1 MTSGTRDG
9 ALRSRPPIEMA
20 AVQDHAAEAA
30 AFLIALA
37 NDQRLLV
44 LCTLLDGPLSVGEIN
59 ERVPLSQSALS
70 QHLGVLRSAQLVS
83 TRRESQTIY
92 YALADGPA
100 LKIMEVLYDTFCAPA
115 AKQRAAG
122 TARRKGSRSC

>member
-1 MTSGTRDG
+1 MNLTDDSLADFESN
-9 ALRSRPPIEMA
+9 ALEVADILR
-20 AVQDHAAEAA
+20 
-30 AFLIALA
+30 ALA
-37 NDQRLLV
+37 NERRLMILCKLV
-44 LCTLLDGPLSVGEIN
+44 EKGEATVGTLVGE
-59 ERVPLSQSALS
+59 VGVSQSALS